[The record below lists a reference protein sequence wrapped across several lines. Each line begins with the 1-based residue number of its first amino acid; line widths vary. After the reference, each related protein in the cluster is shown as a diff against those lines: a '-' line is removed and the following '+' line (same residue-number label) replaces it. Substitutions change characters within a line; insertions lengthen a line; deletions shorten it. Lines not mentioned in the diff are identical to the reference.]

1 MTNMKHWDVPA
12 PYPEARLHLPG
23 NAGTVKGHLVR
34 MERHGGQVWALVHV
48 PAWKRWRSQLAVGE
62 PATEGIAPGVEEV
75 WAPAEAVDVSEE
87 VMGDLRAHRALE
99 RLGAA

>member
-1 MTNMKHWDVPA
+1 MKHWDVPA

-34 MERHGGQVWALVHV
+34 MERHGGQVWALVRV

-75 WAPAEAVDVSEE
+75 WAPSEAVDVSEE